1 MLRVALAVRSTC
13 ALALAGTA
21 LASCSDGGDGDPGSA
36 ACPAVVMRHG
46 HTYWGVG
53 QVKRDPATTGRLV
66 DAVVPACDDSGGQ
79 RPVEPDEPVQ
89 VHELADVPV
98 GTAVLRDGRVY
109 LREGRELPSV
119 AQPWFRAPR
128 CTSED
133 EFGLTADWLGVTGPN
148 TPRFDGDLR
157 PPYRLEVHVVEG
169 PRAYV
174 GATVLV
180 HADATTEPGLGPR
193 DVKTSLWRGGR
204 VIARVT
210 CVHGRFHA
218 VSLRTPPA

>member
-1 MLRVALAVRSTC
+1 MLPMRRAVRSSC
-13 ALALAGTA
+13 AVALVGTA
-21 LASCSDGGDGDPGSA
+21 LAACSADGNGGTGSA
-36 ACPAVVMRHG
+36 SCPAVVVRHG

-66 DAVVPACDDSGGQ
+66 DAVLPACDDSGGQ
-79 RPVEPDEPVQ
+79 RPVEPDERVQ

-98 GTAVLRDGRVY
+98 GTALLRDGRVY
-109 LREGRELPSV
+109 VREGRELPSA
-119 AQPWFRAPR
+119 AQYWFRAPR
-128 CTSED
+128 CTSD
-133 EFGLTADWLGVTGPN
+133 GEFDVTADWLGVTGPN

-157 PPYRLEVHVVEG
+157 PPYRLEVHVTAG
-169 PRAYV
+169 PHEYV

-193 DVKTSLWRGGR
+193 DVRRSLWRGGQ